1 MDIFKWAWVL
11 FVAASLAIVIRL
23 AIWIL
28 PDPGERSQKVAT
40 AAESAAAAE
49 PVEPEA
55 PARAAPE
62 PPAEEAA
69 EAAAAE
75 AAPVEPPAPPVVAV
89 PPPVPPEPPPP
100 EEFHL
105 RRIRWGMTPAE
116 VRSAE
121 REPPARASD
130 NTLLYSTTTL
140 EMPCLLTYSF
150 GQGRLVRARM
160 AFSDPAGQDIP
171 PLSAAQ
177 AQRRFLYLREQLR
190 SRYGE
195 PVQQT
200 TRLPRD
206 VSDLRRG
213 ALKQE
218 ELAKQYDVEIAEAEQ
233 RIRRQQA
240 LLETRFARWS
250 NKAEMVLRG
259 LKPYE
264 RDLRELRAWK
274 QEALDDAAQLRRGI
288 QERQEADAAKPLVAT
303 MSARWPYAREL
314 HDIELRL
321 DLRPAVP
328 RLDLRY
334 EAAQAVAGWGGRDE
348 L

>member
-23 AIWIL
+23 AMWIL
-28 PDPGERSQKVAT
+28 PDPGWRSQKVAA
-40 AAESAAAAE
+40 AAESAA
-49 PVEPEA
+49 V
-55 PARAAPE
+55 
-62 PPAEEAA
+62 
-69 EAAAAE
+69 
-75 AAPVEPPAPPVVAV
+75 AAPVEPEVPVPAELVPPAEPVVAEAALV
-89 PPPVPPEPPPP
+89 EPPASPAEAAVTPPVPPEPPPP
-100 EEFHL
+100 DEFHL

-116 VRSAE
+116 VRGAE
-121 REPPARASD
+121 REPPARESD

-218 ELAKQYDVEIAEAEQ
+218 ELAKQYDVEIDEAEQ

-334 EAAQAVAGWGGRDE
+334 DAAQAVAGWGGRDE